1 MQVGEMLR
9 PLVEVMGRELV
20 QGSYLQAD
28 ETPVDVQ
35 MHDGRG
41 KNHKAFLWQY
51 GRPGGATVFDFR
63 LGRERAGPKRFLENF
78 HGLLQTDAYQGYDK
92 VGGSG
97 MVHAGCW
104 THARRGFANVV
115 KLNPGDPVASPIV
128 AMINQLFAVDGEARE
143 NGLSL
148 EARHR
153 LRQQKDPELLEKIK
167 AAIET
172 ARARALP
179 GGVLANACQ
188 YTLGHW
194 LRLTRFLQ
202 YPELELST
210 NLAEN
215 SMRPITLGR
224 KNWIHIGSPQAGPKV
239 TAILSVIETCRRLK
253 ISARDYLVAVLPGLA
268 DTPVQCLSA
277 LTPTAWAAQRQ

>member
-1 MQVGEMLR
+1 MLR

-63 LGRERAGPKRFLENF
+63 LGRDRAGPKTFLENF
-78 HGLLQTDAYQGYDK
+78 HGLLQTDAYQAYDK
-92 VGGSG
+92 VGGTG
-97 MVHAGCW
+97 LVHAGCW

-128 AMINQLFAVDGEARE
+128 ARINELFAVDAEARDQ
-143 NGLSL
+143 GFSV
-148 EARHR
+148 EARDQ
-153 LRQQKDPELLEKIK
+153 LRQQKAPELLQKIK
-167 AAIET
+167 TAIE
-172 ARARALP
+172 AAKPGALP
-179 GGVLANACQ
+179 GGALEGACE
-188 YTLGHW
+188 YAMGIW
-194 LRLTRFLQ
+194 PRLIRFLK
-202 YPELELST
+202 YPELELSN

-224 KNWIHIGSPQAGPKV
+224 KNWIHIGSPQAGLKV
-239 TAILSVIETCRRLK
+239 AAILSVIETCRRIK
-253 ISARDYLVAVLPGLA
+253 VSARDYLMAVLPGLPN
-268 DTPVQCLSA
+268 TRLQHLPA